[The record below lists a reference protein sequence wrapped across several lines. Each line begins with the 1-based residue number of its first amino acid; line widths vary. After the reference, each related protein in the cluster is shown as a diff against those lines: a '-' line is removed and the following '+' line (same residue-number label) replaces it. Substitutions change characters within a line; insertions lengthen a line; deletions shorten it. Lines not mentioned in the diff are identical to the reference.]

1 MILGDSAENAL
12 CHLKGAK
19 AILDRLNTASAPS
32 SNARLGFLTKIFHY
46 FDVMIAL
53 SLRKAP
59 LGLPYN
65 PELSMGTID
74 AIFGLTAGLWPT
86 MHLIAQVLANKDQVI
101 TDELVSSQAR
111 DLAEQLSEADTIE
124 SQAQHPESG
133 QAEVDLEA
141 LVQISNAYRASVLLV
156 LHHEVL
162 NTRDPEVLNRV
173 YRQALDSLL
182 RIAALDGPM
191 ATYSTSVWP
200 LFTVGKYAQLASD
213 RTILRHIFLKIY
225 RRHHMKIVDTAEQ
238 SMKQLWVGEV
248 DNNARPPPPVF
259 FA

>member
-1 MILGDSAENAL
+1 
-12 CHLKGAK
+12 
-19 AILDRLNTASAPS
+19 LDRLDTTSATS

-53 SLRKAP
+53 SLQKAP

-65 PELSMGTID
+65 PELSSGSID
-74 AIFGLTAGLWPT
+74 SIFGLTAGLWPT

-101 TDELVSSQAR
+101 LDEVVLSQAR
-111 DLAEQLSEADTIE
+111 DLAKQLSDTQTIE
-124 SQAQHPESG
+124 SSAQHPASG

-141 LVQISNAYRASVLLV
+141 LLQISNAYRASVLLV

-162 NTRDPEVLNRV
+162 NTQDPEILNRV

-200 LFTVGKYAQLASD
+200 LFTVGKYAQSGSD
-213 RTILRHIFLKIY
+213 RTILRHIFMKIY
-225 RRHHMKIVDTAEQ
+225 RRHHMKIVHTAEQ
-238 SMKQLWVGEV
+238 SMNQLWRAEV
-248 DNNARPPPPVF
+248 DDNAGPPPPVF

>member
-1 MILGDSAENAL
+1 
-12 CHLKGAK
+12 
-19 AILDRLNTASAPS
+19 
-32 SNARLGFLTKIFHY
+32 
-46 FDVMIAL
+46 MIAL

-65 PELSMGTID
+65 PELSLGTID
-74 AIFGLTAGLWPT
+74 AIFGLSAGLWPT

-101 TDELVSSQAR
+101 MDEAILKQAR
-111 DLAEQLSEADTIE
+111 NLTEQLSETQTIE
-124 SQAQHPESG
+124 FPAQHPSIG
-133 QAEVDLEA
+133 QPEVDLEA
-141 LVQISNAYRASVLLV
+141 LMQISNAYRASVLLV

-162 NTRDPEVLNRV
+162 KTQDPEILNRV
-173 YRQALDSLL
+173 YRHALDSLL

-200 LFTVGKYAQLASD
+200 LFTVGKYAQSASD

-238 SMKQLWVGEV
+238 SMNQLWISEV
-248 DNNARPPPPVF
+248 NRNAGPPPPVF

>member
-1 MILGDSAENAL
+1 MDQLDTTSA
-12 CHLKGAK
+12 
-19 AILDRLNTASAPS
+19 AP
-32 SNARLGFLTKIFHY
+32 SNARLGFLMKIFHY

-65 PELSMGTID
+65 PELSVGSID
-74 AIFGLTAGLWPT
+74 SIFGLSAGLWPT
-86 MHLIAQVLANKDQVI
+86 MHLIAQVLANKHQVLM
-101 TDELVSSQAR
+101 DDNVL
-111 DLAEQLSEADTIE
+111 
-124 SQAQHPESG
+124 SQAQNLAAQLSDTNAVEFPAQQAVSG

-162 NTRDPEVLNRV
+162 NTQDPEILNRI

-200 LFTVGKYAQLASD
+200 LFTVGQYAQSASD
-213 RTILRHIFLKIY
+213 RTILRHIFSKIY
-225 RRHHMKIVDTAEQ
+225 RRHNMKIVYTAEQ
-238 SMKQLWVGEV
+238 NMKQQWMAEV
-248 DNNARPPPPVF
+248 DRNAKPPSPVF